1 MSSQVLTD
9 GLQKKVSPIINHL
22 VFLVMISF
30 KKIKVLSVLAA
41 FVFTGIAAVNQP
53 VNLEFKN
60 LQVLP
65 KNITADSLDK
75 IMDGFN
81 ASLKVDCKFCHVK
94 NVKADTLIFEKDDKP
109 EKEIARNMMRMT
121 MNINKN
127 YFQFNEEATAAKIQ
141 AVTCYTCHKGQP
153 IPEKE
158 KKVVANPFNF
168 KSN

>member
-1 MSSQVLTD
+1 
-9 GLQKKVSPIINHL
+9 
-22 VFLVMISF
+22 MISL
-30 KKIKVLSVLAA
+30 KKLKVLAALAA
-41 FVFTGIAAVNQP
+41 FVFIGIAAVKQP

-65 KNITADSLDK
+65 KDIRPDSLDK

-81 ASLKVDCKFCHVK
+81 QSLGVNCAFCHVENK
-94 NVKADTLIFEKDDKP
+94 VLQQLEADKDTKP
-109 EKEIARNMMRMT
+109 EKEIARKMMRMT
-121 MNINKN
+121 MDINKN

>member
-1 MSSQVLTD
+1 
-9 GLQKKVSPIINHL
+9 
-22 VFLVMISF
+22 MITF
-30 KKIKVLSVLAA
+30 NKLKVLSALAA
-41 FVFTGIAAVNQP
+41 FVLIGIAAVKEP
-53 VNLEFKN
+53 AGEFKN

-65 KNITADSLDK
+65 QNITPDSLDR

-81 ASLKVDCKFCHVK
+81 AGLGVNCAFCHTENK
-94 NVKADTLIFEKDDKP
+94 GTKQLETEKDTKP
-109 EKEIARNMMRMT
+109 EKEITRNMMRMT
-121 MNINKN
+121 MHINKN
-127 YFQFNEEATAAKIQ
+127 YFQFNEEVNAKQIQ

>member
-1 MSSQVLTD
+1 MFSAFN
-9 GLQKKVSPIINHL
+9 GWFAKKVSPLVNH
-22 VFLVMISF
+22 FLFSVMITL
-30 KKIKVLSVLAA
+30 KKLKVLSALAA
-41 FVFTGIAAVNQP
+41 FVLIGIAAVKQP

-94 NVKADTLIFEKDDKP
+94 DKKADSLIFDKDDKS
-109 EKEIARNMMRMT
+109 EKEIARKMMRMT
-121 MNINKN
+121 MDINKN
-127 YFQFNEEATAAKIQ
+127 YFQFNEDVNAKQIQ